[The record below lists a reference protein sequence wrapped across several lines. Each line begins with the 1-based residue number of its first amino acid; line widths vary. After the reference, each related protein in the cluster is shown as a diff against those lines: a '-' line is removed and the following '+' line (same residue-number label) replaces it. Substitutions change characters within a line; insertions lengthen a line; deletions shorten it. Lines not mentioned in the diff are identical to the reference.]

1 MKETDLLHFWFMNS
15 TKNIK
20 VYYFIYSCM
29 IFSKC
34 VLQTYPSITSSLL
47 CLFSSA
53 FQSLTDVSAD
63 QYRDLWG
70 DEAMYNVPNTFN
82 HLAQTTNQF
91 KYPYIRV
98 NTSLVY
104 VTCRN
109 T

>member
-1 MKETDLLHFWFMNS
+1 
-15 TKNIK
+15 
-20 VYYFIYSCM
+20 M

-53 FQSLTDVSAD
+53 FKSLTDVSAD